1 MYIKYLIYKYTHT
14 HTHTHTHTQ
23 IEQLKPYQMGI
34 LQWAQCSVHTPPP
47 PHTPFPLVC
56 QIFKNTRITTILV
69 LRIID
74 NIFLIWTHGKKELK
88 KFMKKLNNFTP
99 NVRLRYQSSENSISF
114 LDLKITV
121 LKQNLKTFS
130 YKVSRSPSVPT
141 FCPFLPRIY

>member
-14 HTHTHTHTQ
+14 HTHTHTHRLSNSNPTR
-23 IEQLKPYQMGI
+23 
-34 LQWAQCSVHTPPP
+34 WAYCSGHTPPPP

-88 KFMKKLNNFTP
+88 RFMKKLNNFTP

-141 FCPFLPRIY
+141 LCPFLPRIY